1 MIGLLSLVMIGVHF
15 LNIKKMI
22 KQGSIIEFPLEHNL
36 GFGYGKLIL
45 FPDTTRGCDVFRVY
59 DFFSKE
65 PFQEDIQMFSTIDY
79 FVNPMIIFG
88 SFRVRGQGKAKIL
101 GQLPLKPI
109 EVNIPHFMQGLQ
121 IDFFKEQKLEELEG
135 WFVVKD
141 FSVNAYIKTT
151 YENVKHLGEWHH
163 SKPAYI
169 IPFVTMMY
177 LKKQGLNI
185 LDYYDLNDINFWIKE
200 IYNRVQHT
208 PFYADIPK
216 EIRERAIE

>member
-1 MIGLLSLVMIGVHF
+1 MIGVHF
-15 LNIKKMI
+15 LNINKMI

-36 GFGYGKLIL
+36 GFGYAKLIL
-45 FPDTTRGCDVFRVY
+45 SPENIPEYAQTDVLRIY

-65 PFQEDIQMFSTIDY
+65 PFKEDIQIFSTIDY

-88 SFRVRGQGKAKIL
+88 SFRMRGQGKAKIL

-109 EVNIPHFMQGLQ
+109 EEKIPHFMQGLQ

-141 FSVNAYIKTT
+141 FNVNAYIKAT
-151 YENVKHLGEWHH
+151 YQNVKHLGEWHH
-163 SKPAYI
+163 SQPAYI

-185 LDYYDLNDINFWIKE
+185 LDYYDLNDKNFWIKE